1 MIYFIQAC
9 SNYVKIGMSF
19 NLEGRVKG
27 LQTANPKRLKVK
39 AVLEGGSQT
48 EAGLHEL
55 FKKSQVRGEWFKTT
69 EEIKWYIRAIQEN
82 PDVTNIYT
90 LCKISRQMRLN
101 AKAKR
106 LGDDHRLSKQIR
118 RLERLTE

>member
-9 SNYVKIGMSF
+9 SNYVKIGTSF
-19 NLEGRVKG
+19 NLDGRVKG
-27 LQTANPKRLKVK
+27 LQTANPKRLRVK

-55 FKKSQVRGEWFKTT
+55 FRKSQVRGEWFKTT
-69 EEIKWYIRAIQEN
+69 EEIKWYIRAIQEH
-82 PDVTNIYT
+82 PDVKNIYT
-90 LCKISRQMRLN
+90 LGRISQQMRLK

-106 LGDDHRLSKQIR
+106 LGKNHKLSKQIR